1 MECHICYIYV
11 TRAGWYKGVIIN
23 VIYLH
28 ICATISVEYRK
39 FVTKYQKNKTMSESK
54 RIKTAL
60 VSVYHKDGLDEII
73 SKLHAEGVEFLSTG
87 GTRQFIESLGFPC
100 RAVEDLTS
108 YPSILGGRVKT
119 LHPKI
124 FGGIL
129 CRRELEQDI
138 QQIGK
143 YDIPE
148 IDLVIVD
155 LYPFEDTVASGA
167 DEQAV
172 IEKIDIGGIS
182 LIRAAAKNY
191 KDVVIVASKAQ
202 YKPFLDILTEK
213 GANTTLTERRWFAKE
228 AFAVSSYYDTAIF
241 NYFDGEDN
249 SAFRCA
255 VNEQKTLRY
264 GENPHQKGYFYG
276 ALDKMFDQIHGK
288 EISYNNLLD
297 INAAIELIDEFKGET
312 TFAILKHNN
321 ACGLASRPTLLE
333 AWKDALA
340 GDPVSAF
347 GGVLITNGVV
357 DKAAAEEITK
367 IFFEVIIA
375 PDYDVDALEI
385 LGQKKNRIILVRK
398 SGGKLPVRQ
407 FRSLLNGVL
416 VQDRDLKIETPEDLK
431 PVTHREPTP
440 QEVEDMLFANKIV
453 KNSKSNSIV
462 LAKGKQLYASGVG
475 QTSRVDALK
484 QAIEKARS
492 FGFDLH
498 GAVMASDA
506 FFPFPDCVEIAHEA
520 GITAVIQPGGSIKDQ
535 LSFDYCNEH
544 DMAMVI
550 TGFRHFKH

>member
-1 MECHICYIYV
+1 MLEL
-11 TRAGWYKGVIIN
+11 KN
-23 VIYLH
+23 VI
-28 ICATISVEYRK
+28 
-39 FVTKYQKNKTMSESK
+39 TMSESK

-60 VSVYHKDGLDEII
+60 VSVYHKEGLNEII
-73 SKLHAEGVEFLSTG
+73 TKLHEEGVEFLSTG
-87 GTRQFIESLGFPC
+87 GTRQFIESLGYPC
-100 RAVEDLTS
+100 KAVEDLTT

-119 LHPKI
+119 LHPKV

-129 CRRELEQDI
+129 CRREVEQDL
-138 QQIGK
+138 QQIAK
-143 YDIPE
+143 YEIPE

-155 LYPFEDTVASGA
+155 LYPFEATVASGA
-167 DEQAV
+167 SEAEI

-191 KDVVIVASKAQ
+191 NDVVIVASQAQ
-202 YKPFLDILTEK
+202 YQPLCDILMDH
-213 GANTTLTERRWFAKE
+213 GAVTTLEERRWFAKE
-228 AFAVSSYYDTAIF
+228 AFAVSSHYDSAIF
-241 NYFDGEDN
+241 NYFDGEEG
-249 SAFRCA
+249 SAFRCSA
-255 VNEQKTLRY
+255 NSQKPLRY

-276 ALDKMFDQIHGK
+276 NLEAMFDQIHGK
-288 EISYNNLLD
+288 EISYNNLGD
-297 INAAIELIDEFKGET
+297 INAAVELIDEFGTDT

-321 ACGLASRPTLLE
+321 ACGLATRPTVLE

-347 GGVLITNGVV
+347 GGVLITNGVI
-357 DKAAAEEITK
+357 DKASAEEINK

-398 SGGKLPVRQ
+398 PCELPKKQ

-416 VQDRDLKIETPEDLK
+416 VQDRDLKVETVDDLK
-431 PVTHREPTP
+431 PVTNKQATP
-440 QEVEDMLFANKIV
+440 SEIEDMLFANKIV
-453 KNSKSNSIV
+453 KNSKSNAIV
-462 LAKGKQLYASGVG
+462 LAKGKQLLASGVG

-484 QAIEKARS
+484 QAIEKAKN

-506 FFPFPDCVEIAHEA
+506 FFPFPDCVEIAGNE

-544 DMAMVI
+544 GIAMVI